1 MEIVI
6 GWFLLESK
14 VVQFTLNGGKD
25 IPVMEKSS
33 QRHAV
38 GHYFSLIR
46 EPLE

>member
-1 MEIVI
+1 MNEEVPTLEN
-6 GWFLLESK
+6 FLDTVL
-14 VVQFTLNGGKD
+14 GKRFGKRHTCCGK
-25 IPVMEKSS
+25 IK